1 MNKKEMAAKL
11 AEKAEISQVQ
21 ATAILN
27 ALFDADDGILSN
39 TLVAKEKV
47 LLAGFGTVEVKTRK
61 ARVGTNPSTKAK
73 LDIAA
78 KNYVS
83 FKPGKTL
90 KERIVG

>member
-27 ALFDADDGILSN
+27 ALFADDGILSN